1 MIARSALISILVVSL
16 ILLGESAFAG
26 GTARSPHITPTTS
39 GSGQSTTETIE
50 LAARYENGESMP
62 RDFSRALALYCEAAD
77 RGDPRA
83 FLSIG
88 WMYMNGR
95 GVAADD
101 SLAVRWFKRAAE
113 SGISQ
118 AVNLL
123 HMLVDVKPA
132 SETGCPS
139 MSLRSARRHNA
150 PPEISRIV
158 AQESAMARVDAN
170 LVMAIIEAE
179 SDFNPRAVS
188 IRNAQGLMQLM
199 PETAAR
205 FGVRDTFDPRQ
216 NIRGGAAYLR
226 WLLDRFA
233 GDLKLALAAYNAG
246 ENAVTMGGGVP
257 NFPETVRYVAEVS
270 EIYLSSSGSAA
281 EGSSGKRPVV
291 SATSSR

>member
-1 MIARSALISILVVSL
+1 MRRLAVSSLWVLCLTWFGGHALADTATKPYARSA
-16 ILLGESAFAG
+16 A
-26 GTARSPHITPTTS
+26 TANERQTS
-39 GSGQSTTETIE
+39 GDLVE
-50 LAARYENGESMP
+50 LAARYENGEGVT
-62 RDFSRALALYCEAAD
+62 RDYARALVLYCQAAD
-77 RGDPRA
+77 LGDATA
-83 FLSIG
+83 FLSLG

-101 SLAVRWFKRAAE
+101 SLAVRWFKKAAE

-123 HMLVDVKPA
+123 HMLADVKPA

-158 AQESAMARVDAN
+158 AQESARARVDAN
-170 LVMAIIEAE
+170 LVMAIIAAE
-179 SDFNPRAVS
+179 SDFNPQAVS
-188 IRNAQGLMQLM
+188 MRNAQGLMQLM

-205 FGVRDTFDPRQ
+205 FRVTDTFDPRQ

-246 ENAVTMGGGVP
+246 ENAVSMGGGVP
-257 NFPETVRYVAEVS
+257 NFPETVRYVAEVT
-270 EIYLSSSGSAA
+270 EIYLSSSSSAA
-281 EGSSGKRPVV
+281 EGLLGKRPVI

>member
-1 MIARSALISILVVSL
+1 MILFGDPAL
-16 ILLGESAFAG
+16 AG
-26 GTARSPHITPTTS
+26 SPARSPHAAPPTS
-39 GSGQSTTETIE
+39 GAGQETTDVVE
-50 LAARYENGESMP
+50 LAARYENGEGVP
-62 RDFSRALALYCEAAD
+62 RDYSQALTLYCQAAD
-77 RGDPRA
+77 RGDSKA

-101 SLAVRWFKRAAE
+101 SLAVRWFKKAAE
-113 SGISQ
+113 SGIPQ

-123 HMLVDVKPA
+123 HMLADVKPA
-132 SETGCPS
+132 SETGCPL
-139 MSLRSARRHNA
+139 MSVRSARRHKA

-158 AQESAMARVDAN
+158 AEESARARVDAN

-179 SDFNPRAVS
+179 SDFNPQAVS
-188 IRNAQGLMQLM
+188 VRNAQGLMQLM

-205 FGVRDTFDPRQ
+205 FRVTDTFDPRE
-216 NIRGGAAYLR
+216 NIRGGVAYLR

-246 ENAVTMGGGVP
+246 ENAVTIGGGVP
-257 NFPETVRYVAEVS
+257 NYPETVRYVAEVT

-281 EGSSGKRPVV
+281 ESLSGKRPVV
-291 SATSSR
+291 SAISSK